1 MPPVDTISEKMK
13 EKLQETVC
21 NDKSN
26 IKILKVK
33 VTAVRSKVKS
43 RSFHDTIHLHPLAS
57 APTKCQHPTPH
68 SL

>member
-26 IKILKVK
+26 IKILKIK

-43 RSFHDTIHLHPLAS
+43 RSFHDTTQLHP
-57 APTKCQHPTPH
+57 
-68 SL
+68 